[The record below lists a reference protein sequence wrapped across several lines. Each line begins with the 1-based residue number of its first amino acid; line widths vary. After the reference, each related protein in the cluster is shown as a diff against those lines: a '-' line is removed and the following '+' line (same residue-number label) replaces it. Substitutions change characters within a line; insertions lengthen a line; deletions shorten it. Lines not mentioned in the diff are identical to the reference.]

1 MKRFSRRKIAL
12 VLACA
17 SVLGGKT
24 QAMNKP
30 QSQKTIAAVGE
41 ATTKNSSKG
50 FVNWVKNHKLGVGVG
65 GALTAATAVTL
76 TILGVK
82 YLGKKESDGEQP
94 IEGKKNEILKQDQK
108 IDDEVN
114 IGSKNNELKEKLK
127 LSNSNKQNEIIKNLV
142 QEQDN
147 ENNNKKN
154 EKFKNPV
161 QNQSDEKIEDDKKED
176 APVEIIDKNLAML
189 KGQKAGRE
197 EIAEKFIQK
206 LKDVRGKLTLEKLT
220 SAKVLAK
227 DNREDDNESWFDFK
241 IVDNPDIYTKLLPS
255 NTKIIGKEN
264 VENFIKE
271 AVNGTIEKL
280 FSYKYSRSFEL
291 PILYQSNNSIVM
303 LFNLGSVDISND
315 GKTLVLKYNN
325 YSFTFN
331 ISKL

>member
-1 MKRFSRRKIAL
+1 M
-12 VLACA
+12 
-17 SVLGGKT
+17 
-24 QAMNKP
+24 
-30 QSQKTIAAVGE
+30 
-41 ATTKNSSKG
+41 
-50 FVNWVKNHKLGVGVG
+50 
-65 GALTAATAVTL
+65 
-76 TILGVK
+76 
-82 YLGKKESDGEQP
+82 
-94 IEGKKNEILKQDQK
+94 
-108 IDDEVN
+108 
-114 IGSKNNELKEKLK
+114 
-127 LSNSNKQNEIIKNLV
+127 